1 MDSNTYI
8 EIVPEIRCLA
18 ASEALRLLQ
27 NTEDADDVAQDV
39 LLKLWEYRDYL
50 HGERSRMMAFA
61 RTTTHNLCLDRL
73 KSRRRSPFLRLW
85 PWGNDGDDGEAA
97 GHEWPTLDTPQRRL
111 EMEEADGIVRQA
123 LERLPYKWRTVIV
136 MRNVDGMEFGEIA
149 AIMGTTEGAVR
160 VILSRARAR
169 MMEVV
174 RSLG

>member
-1 MDSNTYI
+1 M
-8 EIVPEIRCLA
+8 
-18 ASEALRLLQ
+18 LQ

-39 LLKLWEYRDYL
+39 LLKLWECRDYL
-50 HGERSRMMAFA
+50 HGDRGRMMAFA

-85 PWGNDGDDGEAA
+85 PWRNDGDDGEAA

-111 EMEEADGIVRQA
+111 EMEEADGIVRRA
-123 LERLPYKWRTVIV
+123 LECLPYKWRTVVV
-136 MRNVDGMEFGEIA
+136 MRNVDEMDFGEIA